1 MFSIKIDFSK
11 EFASLIM
18 DNNVNHFNLLQI
30 SVEYYKGQGDEEYKI
45 LETFCEKWGI
55 IYNNLDDDEVAS
67 LYKEMDKAINAIMRR
82 YNIYHLI

>member
-18 DNNVNHFNLLQI
+18 DNDVNHYNLLQI
-30 SVEYYKGQGDEEYKI
+30 AVEYSNGQSDEEYKI

-55 IYNNLDDDEVAS
+55 VYDSLEFDEVES
-67 LYKEMDKAINAIMRR
+67 LYKEMDKAINSIMY
-82 YNIYHLI
+82 YNDF